1 MEQEQPKEPEIEL
14 EPQYVACFLCG
25 DSLEVRE
32 SKRKK
37 PYFIC
42 DPCGLQAFV
51 RKERGIRKLVKLVTG
66 YKAANPVIE
75 LISELEALELKLGE
89 IRGNKP
95 IFGENPEL
103 ELLERAVIREITRVR
118 KEIKTGKSGN

>member
-1 MEQEQPKEPEIEL
+1 MEPEQVQEPEIEL

-42 DPCGLQAFV
+42 DPCGLQAFI
-51 RKERGIRKLVKLVTG
+51 RKDRGIKKLEKLVTG
-66 YKAANPVIE
+66 FRAANPVIE
-75 LISELEALELKLGE
+75 LIAELDALEIKLAE
-89 IRGNKP
+89 IRDDKP
-95 IFGENPEL
+95 VFGENPNL
-103 ELLERAVIREITRVR
+103 ELLERAVIREIGRVR
-118 KEIKTGKSGN
+118 REIKTGKSGK